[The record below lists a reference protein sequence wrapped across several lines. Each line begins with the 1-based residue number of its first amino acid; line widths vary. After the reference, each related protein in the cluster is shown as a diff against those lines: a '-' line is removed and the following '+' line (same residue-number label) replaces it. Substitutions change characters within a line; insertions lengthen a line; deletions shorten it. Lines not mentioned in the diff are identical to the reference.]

1 MDTEVYKVEGVEFKL
16 VQLPE
21 QSFTIGQTQVTQ
33 GLWEKVMGSNPS
45 HFKGAKLPV
54 ESVSWYDSVRFCNK
68 LSELKGLRPA
78 YSFGSGDE
86 PEVSLDL
93 EANGYRLPTEAE
105 WEYAARGGQ
114 DYLYAGSDTA
124 SEVGWYNSNSGGST
138 HPVGTLSANG
148 FGLYDMSGNVW
159 EWCNDRY
166 DHPDQP
172 QHTVLRALKGGG
184 FRSRLVYISD
194 SDWSDQAHRN
204 PYPGYGLRLVRSAT
218 E

>member
-1 MDTEVYKVEGVEFKL
+1 MDTYTINL
-16 VQLPE
+16 ISLPKRGF
-21 QSFTIGQTQVTQ
+21 SIGQTQVTQ

-68 LSELKGLRPA
+68 LSELKGFRPA

-114 DYLYAGSDTA
+114 DYLYSGSDTA
-124 SEVGWYNSNSGGST
+124 SEVGWYSSNSGYST

-159 EWCNDRY
+159 EWCSDRY
-166 DHPDQP
+166 DHMDQP
-172 QHTVLRALKGGG
+172 AHTVLRALRGGG
-184 FRSRLVYISD
+184 FRCRDCPIKEKNYA
-194 SDWSDQAHRN
+194 DQSFAFD
-204 PYPGYGLRLVRSAT
+204 YPGYGLRLARSLS
-218 E
+218 